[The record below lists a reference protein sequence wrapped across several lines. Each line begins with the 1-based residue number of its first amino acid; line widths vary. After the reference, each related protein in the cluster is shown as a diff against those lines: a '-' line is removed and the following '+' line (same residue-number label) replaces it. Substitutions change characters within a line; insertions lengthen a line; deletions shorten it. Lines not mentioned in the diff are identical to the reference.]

1 TDDPR
6 AAPGHVVFPR
16 RFHALHA
23 ATGAAIGTQSAMQ
36 YRPLGNT
43 GMFISELCL
52 GTMTFG
58 GKGPIYGKMG
68 NVQQAEATA
77 LVARSLEAGVN
88 FLDTA
93 DVYSFGVSEQMTGQ
107 ALKDIGVK
115 RSDVVIAT
123 KVFGRMG
130 EGPNDTGLARGHI
143 MDAVE
148 KSLERLQTDHIDLY
162 QVHAQDLST
171 PVEEVM
177 RALDDLVSRGLV
189 RYAGCSNWQAWRI
202 MQAQGIADKRGWARF
217 ETLQAYYSLAG
228 RGLERELVPMMADQK
243 IGLLVWSPLAGGI
256 LSGKFGPNSTPE
268 GARRTTFD
276 FPPVD
281 KERVWPI
288 VDAMREIGKPKG
300 ASPARVALA
309 WVLSKPFVTSVIMG
323 VKTPEQ
329 LDDNLAASE
338 LALSPGDIKRLDDL
352 SALEPEYPGWMVERQ
367 NEGRRSGTNK

>member
-1 TDDPR
+1 MR
-6 AAPGHVVFPR
+6 
-16 RFHALHA
+16 
-23 ATGAAIGTQSAMQ
+23 
-36 YRPLGNT
+36 YRKLGNT
-43 GMFISELCL
+43 GMFVSEICL

-58 GKGPIYGKMG
+58 GKGSFFVHVGKLG
-68 NVQQAEATA
+68 QKEVTDI
-77 LVARSLEAGVN
+77 VARALEAGVN
-88 FLDTA
+88 FIDTA
-93 DVYSFGVSEQMTGQ
+93 DVYSFGLAETLLGQ

-130 EGPNDTGLARGHI
+130 PGPNDTGLARGHI

-162 QVHAQDLST
+162 QVHAQDLAT

-177 RALDDLVSRGLV
+177 RALDDLASRGLV

-202 MQAQGIADKRGWARF
+202 MQAQGIADKRGWTRF
-217 ETLQAYYSLAG
+217 ETMQAYYSLAG
-228 RGLERELVPMMADQK
+228 RDLEREIVPMMQDQK
-243 IGLLVWSPLAGGI
+243 MGLLVWSALAGGI
-256 LSGKFGPNSTPE
+256 LSGKFGPDSTPE

-276 FPPVD
+276 FPPVNR
-281 KERVWPI
+281 ERVWPI

-309 WVLSKPFVTSVIMG
+309 WVLTKPFVTSVIVG
-323 VKTPEQ
+323 VKTLEQ

-338 LALSPGDIKRLDDL
+338 LTLSPGEIKRLDDL
-352 SALEPEYPGWMVERQ
+352 SALVPEYPGWMVERQ
-367 NEGRRSGTNK
+367 NEGHRSGGK